1 MLGDRTP
8 GFEELRS
15 LRYCTRVINES
26 MRLYPQPPVLIRWG
40 CMLVWVGGCQWVGG
54 RAGGWVGVCWCGW
67 VCAGVGGRM
76 PVGGWVDVC
85 WCGWEGASGW
95 VGGRAGGWGLAL
107 RWLQY
112 CLGWLQRLHLNFP
125 SSTRA
130 RCLPRSACRRA
141 LEDDEL
147 GGYKVPKGS
156 DIFISTWNLHR
167 WAGWVGGWA
176 DGQLQQAPLVL
187 VACGPGAAGCCW
199 PARHWAGSRGGC
211 PHTATH
217 PPTSHFS
224 SPCCRS
230 PELWDEPNTFNP
242 DRFPVYSPVPNETT
256 HDFKYL
262 PFGGGKR
269 KCIGE

>member
-1 MLGDRTP
+1 
-8 GFEELRS
+8 
-15 LRYCTRVINES
+15 

-40 CMLVWVGGCQWVGG
+40 CVLAWVGGCQRVG
-54 RAGGWVGVCWCGW
+54 
-67 VCAGVGGRM
+67 
-76 PVGGWVDVC
+76 
-85 WCGWEGASGW
+85 GW
-95 VGGRAGGWGLAL
+95 VGGRAGGWGLAP

-112 CLGWLQRLHLNFP
+112 CLGWLQRLHPNFP
-125 SSTRA
+125 SPTRA

-176 DGQLQQAPLVL
+176 DGQLQQAPLVP

-199 PARHWAGSRGGC
+199 PARHGAGSRGEC

-217 PPTSHFS
+217 PPTSRFS

-242 DRFPVYSPVPNETT
+242 DRFPVDSPVPNETT